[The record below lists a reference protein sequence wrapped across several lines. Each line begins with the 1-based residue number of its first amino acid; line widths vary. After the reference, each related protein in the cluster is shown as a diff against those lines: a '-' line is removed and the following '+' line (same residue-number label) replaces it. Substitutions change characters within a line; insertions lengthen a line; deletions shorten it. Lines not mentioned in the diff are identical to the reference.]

1 MSSHFAAEYNH
12 DMARFHVLPP
22 TVEPKVSEHI
32 PQIIE
37 VIEQLI
43 HVGRAYASQGDVY
56 YDVAKFAAYGKLS
69 HQALD
74 ELRSGE
80 ATNDRKRHE
89 HDFALWKAAKPGEPS
104 WESPWGKG
112 RPGWH
117 IECSAMTEAHLGT
130 TFDIHAGGR
139 DLIFPHHE
147 NEIAQSQG
155 AYGEG
160 TFARYWLHNGF
171 LNFNGEKMARSVG
184 NVVNAVEVARRV
196 GGEAF
201 RMFCAQH
208 HYASPVSFEFF
219 TTKDDAGNITM
230 VRFFSLEAAD
240 REVDYFYTMLA
251 KIDECRWLPGAT
263 ARPVRSPRRPR
274 RCCPPLARRS
284 PTTSTRRS

>member
-1 MSSHFAAEYNH
+1 
-12 DMARFHVLPP
+12 
-22 TVEPKVSEHI
+22 
-32 PQIIE
+32 
-37 VIEQLI
+37 
-43 HVGRAYASQGDVY
+43 
-56 YDVAKFAAYGKLS
+56 
-69 HQALD
+69 
-74 ELRSGE
+74 
-80 ATNDRKRHE
+80 
-89 HDFALWKAAKPGEPS
+89 
-104 WESPWGKG
+104 
-112 RPGWH
+112 
-117 IECSAMTEAHLGT
+117 MTHTHLGD

-139 DLIFPHHE
+139 DLMFPHHE

-171 LNFNGEKMARSVG
+171 LNFEGEKMSRSLG

-219 TTKDDAGNITM
+219 TTKDDAVNITM

-251 KIDECRWLPGAT
+251 NIDEDAGSGGDGPAN
-263 ARPVRSPRRPR
+263 PVAKSRPR

-284 PTTSTRRS
+284 PTT